1 LWWFATFFVFLSL
14 AATKRQLYLLP
25 AYPAVALLLGPWLAS
40 VGHGQP
46 GMDASPGTRPVNI
59 YSLVLAIAYLII
71 GIALIGV
78 FAKYSSVVSGQ
89 DLNDLE
95 AQVAINLRVPLA
107 LLGIVLLGSGLWIG
121 HAWRHKD
128 ARASL
133 VRIGGAQVALYVVIL
148 AFVMPAFG
156 AIKTYAPQS
165 RWISEA
171 IGDETHFG
179 MVDPNGIARRGGF
192 AYYTGTMVD
201 LLDSEP
207 EVERFFKEHPDSV
220 VLIVEESTDRIFAG
234 NQAAWQSRILRELRV
249 GSYLYVVV
257 GGSRG

>member
-1 LWWFATFFVFLSL
+1 
-14 AATKRQLYLLP
+14 
-25 AYPAVALLLGPWLAS
+25 
-40 VGHGQP
+40 
-46 GMDASPGTRPVNI
+46 
-59 YSLVLAIAYLII
+59 
-71 GIALIGV
+71 
-78 FAKYSSVVSGQ
+78 
-89 DLNDLE
+89 
-95 AQVAINLRVPLA
+95 